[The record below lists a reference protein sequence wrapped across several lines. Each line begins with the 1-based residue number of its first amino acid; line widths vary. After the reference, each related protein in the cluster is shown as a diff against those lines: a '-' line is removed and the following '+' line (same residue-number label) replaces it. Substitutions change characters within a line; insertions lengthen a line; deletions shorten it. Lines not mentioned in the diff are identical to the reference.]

1 MKPSD
6 TVGFGVIRKPTPP
19 CPKGLYEYRCEYS
32 DIDLVCH
39 LEYFPAERGSVD
51 SLGAPYEPST
61 DEAMD
66 LVSIYIAGT
75 DVDVYPIIAVSFVND
90 IERFALIEFR
100 EITP

>member
-1 MKPSD
+1 MTPID
-6 TVGFGVIRKPTPP
+6 VAFGVIRKPTPP
-19 CPKGLYEYRCEYS
+19 CPKGLYEYRCEYC

-39 LEYFPAERGSVD
+39 LEYYPPEKGSVD
-51 SLGAPYEPST
+51 SYGAPYEPST

-66 LVSIYIAGT
+66 LVAIYIAGT
-75 DVDVYPIIAVSFVND
+75 DVDVSPIIAATFMDD